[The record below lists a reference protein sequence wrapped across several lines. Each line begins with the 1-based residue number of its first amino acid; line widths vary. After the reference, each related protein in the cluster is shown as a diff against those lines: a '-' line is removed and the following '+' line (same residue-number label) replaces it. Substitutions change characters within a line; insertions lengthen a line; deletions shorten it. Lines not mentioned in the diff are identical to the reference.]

1 MKNILIFFFVLLF
14 SITAISQNQ
23 EIKPPRPGPAP
34 KIDFGKHESFK
45 LKNGLKVLLVE
56 NHKLPR
62 VSFYL
67 IFNRPPIMQGNQNGY
82 IEAAGKLI
90 GIRTKSM
97 SKEQI
102 DEKLNYF
109 DAKLRV
115 FPGGVFAATL
125 KNHTEQLLKIV
136 SDIAMNSV
144 FTQNDLNV
152 VKIGME
158 SKLKRQQNN
167 PRAIL
172 NIVSDA
178 VNYGKDFP
186 YGVHPTEAS
195 IDSIT
200 LQKCKEYYS
209 LILGRILP
217 TLLSLVI

>member
-62 VSFYL
+62 
-67 IFNRPPIMQGNQNGY
+67 QGNQNGY

-125 KNHTEQLLKIV
+125 KNHSGVRMYNFFIRKKIY
-136 SDIAMNSV
+136 
-144 FTQNDLNV
+144 
-152 VKIGME
+152 
-158 SKLKRQQNN
+158 R
-167 PRAIL
+167 
-172 NIVSDA
+172 
-178 VNYGKDFP
+178 
-186 YGVHPTEAS
+186 
-195 IDSIT
+195 
-200 LQKCKEYYS
+200 
-209 LILGRILP
+209 LIN
-217 TLLSLVI
+217 LSYILVILI